1 MLDGS
6 DELARRRRQR
16 RRKALV
22 ESFQTV
28 PYASKMSN
36 LLPRAAAKNRF
47 DKVRRRLPSS
57 DH

>member
-6 DELARRRRQR
+6 DELARRSRQR
-16 RRKALV
+16 LSKALV

-36 LLPRAAAKNRF
+36 LLP
-47 DKVRRRLPSS
+47 SS
-57 DH
+57 SKKQI